1 VWFLGHNLASWKLL
15 EDMMLE
21 LKAAGVAVPGKVVED
36 LRSAKSMIQL
46 TYTDGSHGD
55 ALQKAEEYLA
65 NVEAYVI
72 TEGQTVFGAA
82 KVDGWLRRLEEAS
95 CQVCEE
101 PAGSDKFMPG
111 VPRSQRYVRIEPK
124 GDLTKDKVEALAK
137 AHGMQVKVQPDGK
150 LVVYGCPE
158 NLKAFLKQVT
168 AEKPKI

>member
-1 VWFLGHNLASWKLL
+1 
-15 EDMMLE
+15 MMLE
-21 LKAAGVAVPGKVVED
+21 LKAAGTVVPPKVVED

-46 TYTDGSHGD
+46 TFTDGSHGD
-55 ALQKAEEYLA
+55 VLQKAEEYLA

-82 KVDGWLRRLEEAS
+82 KVDEWLRRLQEAS

-101 PAGSDKFMPG
+101 PAISDKFVVG
-111 VPRSQRYVRIEPK
+111 VPRSQKYVRIEPK
-124 GDLTKDKVEALAK
+124 GDLTKEKVEILAK
-137 AHGMQVKVQPDGK
+137 VHGMQVKVQPDGK

-158 NLKAFLKQVT
+158 NLKTFLKQVT